1 MEQRMRDGVELLER
15 GLSTK
20 EVAAQLGFRDRSSL
34 FRVFRLRLHHSPRRL
49 ADTFGSRAFGTIL
62 PLSQTATFLS
72 QTATPSGL
80 RLTATV

>member
-1 MEQRMRDGVELLER
+1 MHDGVALLER
-15 GLSTK
+15 GFSTK

-34 FRVFRLRLHHSPRRL
+34 FRVFRLHLRHSPRRFVIDRQEQL
-49 ADTFGSRAFGTIL
+49 L
-62 PLSQTATFLS
+62 PEPRSLFKAVSQTATFLS